1 MTRSQ
6 LIRAL
11 ITDAVVIAATVA
23 LSVVAIDLISWRMG
37 AIRDSIAAKKQVA
50 YSIQEEQANN
60 AALKSAFDILGSADT
75 QIADSFPPSDDI
87 SSFISAISAFGAR
100 HGVVQTFHLNTPTPA
115 PIVMNGA
122 GLPIFSVSYSLT
134 VQAPSL
140 TSTIAYLKDFESL
153 QYFTGATDGIT
164 LSPIGTGNIQT
175 DTITTGFNDI
185 LYVRSQH

>member
-23 LSVVAIDLISWRMG
+23 LSVVAIDLISWRMS
-37 AIRDSIAAKKQVA
+37 AIRDSIVAKKQVV

-60 AALKSAFDILGSADT
+60 AALKSAFERLGSADT

-87 SSFISAISAFGAR
+87 SSFISFISAFGVR
-100 HGVVQTFHLNTPTPA
+100 HGVVQTFHLNTPTPT
-115 PIVMNGA
+115 PITMNGT
-122 GLPIFSVSYSLT
+122 GLPIFSVGYSLT
-134 VQAPSL
+134 VEAPSL
-140 TSTIAYLKDFESL
+140 VSTIAYLKDFESL
-153 QYFTGATDGIT
+153 PYFTGATGGIT

-175 DTITTGFNDI
+175 DTITTGFNAI